1 MQSPSRDPQVL
12 LADIEDAAT
21 KVIAYAAGQ
30 SRLTVFV
37 DAMRLDA
44 ILHNLHV
51 IGEAVKRLPPEVKD
65 QRPDMPWREIAGMRD
80 VIAHAY
86 FALDL
91 GLVWDAIQRDV
102 PELLAAVQALRDK

>member
-1 MQSPSRDPQVL
+1 MPSPSRDAGVL

-21 KVIAYAAGQ
+21 KILAYATGH
-30 SRLTVFV
+30 SRQTVFLDV
-37 DAMRLDA
+37 MRFDA

-51 IGEAVKRLPPEVKD
+51 IGEAVKRLPAAVKD
-65 QRPDMPWREIAGMRD
+65 QRSDIPWREIAGMRD

-91 GLVWDAIQRDV
+91 DLIWDSMQRDL
-102 PELLAAVQALRDK
+102 PELVAAVQALRVT